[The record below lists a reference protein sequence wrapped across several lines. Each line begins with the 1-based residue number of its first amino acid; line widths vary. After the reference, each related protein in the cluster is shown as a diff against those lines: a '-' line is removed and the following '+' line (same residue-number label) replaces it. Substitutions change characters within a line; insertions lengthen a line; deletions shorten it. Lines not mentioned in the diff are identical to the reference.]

1 MNLSSL
7 WVRGI
12 FCVRCGKLRSDV
24 VRTGLERAAPRGLL
38 KSMGY
43 TDEEIYRPW
52 VGVAN
57 SWNEVVPGHIQLD
70 RIAEAVKSGVRM
82 AGGTPM
88 EFGVIGVC
96 DGLAMGHEGMRYSLV
111 TREIIADSIECM
123 ARAHA
128 FDALVLIPNCDK
140 IVPAML
146 MAAARVNI
154 PTIIV
159 SGGPMQAGRFQ
170 GRDISVQQLFQGK
183 GAVMAGKLTEDELA
197 EMEECACPGC
207 GSCAGMFTANSMN
220 CVTEALGMG
229 LPGNG
234 TIPAVHAARLRL
246 AKQAGMKVMELL
258 EKSIC
263 PRDIMTPAAFSNALA
278 VDMALGCSTNT
289 TLHVPAIANE
299 AGVDFRLESLNEIS
313 EKTPHLVTLSPAVAH
328 PNEDPA
334 KEVYHHMQDLEEA
347 GGVSAVMKELSEKGL
362 MDTSVLTVTGK
373 TLGENLE
380 KTFVRNDDVI
390 RPLDNP
396 YHEQG
401 GLVVLK
407 GNLCPDG
414 AVVKAAAV
422 DPTVW
427 EFEGTARVFE
437 DEYAAVDAIHSRRIN
452 AGEVVVVRNE
462 GPKGGPGMRE
472 MLTATAAV
480 SGLGMETQVALIT
493 DGRFSGASRGL
504 CIGHVSPE
512 AASGGPIGLLRD
524 GDIMK
529 IDIPGKTLDVKLSSD
544 ELEARRAEWR
554 APEPRVK
561 EGYLARYARSVS
573 SAAKGAIVE

>member
-1 MNLSSL
+1 M
-7 WVRGI
+7 
-12 FCVRCGKLRSDV
+12 RSDV

-38 KSMGY
+38 KGMGY
-43 TDEEIYRPW
+43 TDEEIHRPW
-52 VGVAN
+52 VGIAN
-57 SWNEVVPGHIQLD
+57 SWNEVVPGHIHLD
-70 RIAEAVKSGVRM
+70 KIAEAAKAGVRM

-111 TREIIADSIECM
+111 TRELIADSVECM

-140 IVPAML
+140 IVPGML
-146 MAAARVNI
+146 MAAARINI

-159 SGGPMQAGRFQ
+159 SGGPMMAGRH
-170 GRDISVQQLFQGK
+170 GGKEISVQQLFQGK
-183 GAVMAGKLTEDELA
+183 GAVMAGKITEEELA
-197 EMEECACPGC
+197 ELEECACPGC

-234 TIPAVHAARLRL
+234 TIPAVNAARIRL
-246 AKQAGMKVMELL
+246 AKHAGMKVMELL
-258 EKSIC
+258 EKNVR
-263 PRDIMTPAAFSNALA
+263 PRDIMTSGAFANALA

-289 TLHVPAIANE
+289 TLHVPAIARE
-299 AGVDFRLESLNEIS
+299 AGVDFHLDSLNEIS
-313 EKTPHLVTLSPAVAH
+313 KKTPHLVTISPAIAH
-328 PNEDPA
+328 PSPDPA
-334 KEVYHHMQDLEEA
+334 KEVYHHMQDLDEA
-347 GGVSAVMKELSEKGL
+347 GGVSAVMKELSKKGL
-362 MDTSVLTVTGK
+362 IDLSVMTATGK

-380 KTFVRNDDVI
+380 KARILNEDVI
-390 RPLDNP
+390 HTINKP
-396 YHEQG
+396 YHEIG
-401 GLVVLK
+401 GLAVLK

-414 AVVKAAAV
+414 AVVKQSAV
-422 DPTVW
+422 DPSVW
-427 EFEGTARVFE
+427 VFEGRARVFE
-437 DEYAAVDAIHSRRIN
+437 CEDDAVAEIF
-452 AGEVVVVRNE
+452 AGKIKAGDVIVVRNE

-480 SGLGMETQVALIT
+480 SGMGMETQVALIT

-504 CIGHVSPE
+504 CVGHVSPE
-512 AASGGPIGLLRD
+512 AASGGPIGLLKD
-524 GDIMK
+524 GDTIIFDLPNKRM
-529 IDIPGKTLDVKLSSD
+529 DVKLSD
-544 ELEARRAEWR
+544 EELDARRAGWK

-561 EGYLARYARSVS
+561 EGYLARYARSVA

>member
-1 MNLSSL
+1 M
-7 WVRGI
+7 
-12 FCVRCGKLRSDV
+12 RSDV

-38 KSMGY
+38 KGMGY

-52 VGVAN
+52 VGIAN

-70 RIAEAVKSGVRM
+70 RIAQAVKDGVRI

-88 EFGVIGVC
+88 EFGAIGVC

-111 TREIIADSIECM
+111 TRELIADSIECM

-146 MAAARVNI
+146 MAAARINI
-154 PTIIV
+154 PTIII
-159 SGGPMQAGRFQ
+159 SGGPMMAGRYN
-170 GRDISVQQLFQGK
+170 GKDISVQQLFQGK
-183 GAVMAGKLTEDELA
+183 GAVMAGKITEEELA

-234 TIPAVHAARLRL
+234 TIPAVYAARTRL
-246 AKQAGMKVMELL
+246 AKMAGMKVMELL
-258 EKSIC
+258 EKDIK
-263 PRDIMTPAAFSNALA
+263 PRDIMTPAAFANALA

-299 AGVDFRLESLNEIS
+299 AGVAFELDSLNEIS
-313 EKTPHLVTLSPAVAH
+313 AKTPHLVTLSPAIAH
-328 PNEDPA
+328 PSDDPA
-334 KEVYHHMQDLEEA
+334 LEVYHHMQDLEEA
-347 GGVSAVMKELSEKGL
+347 GGVSAVMNELAKKGL
-362 MDTSVLTVTGK
+362 IDASVMTVTGMPLAETLKKARIKNNDVIK
-373 TLGENLE
+373 TLE
-380 KTFVRNDDVI
+380 
-390 RPLDNP
+390 NP
-396 YHEQG
+396 YHAQG

-422 DPTVW
+422 DTSVW
-427 EFEGTARVFE
+427 TFEGRARVFE
-437 DEYAAVDAIHSRRIN
+437 DEYAAVDAIHGAKIN
-452 AGEVVVVRNE
+452 AGDVIIVRNE

-480 SGLGMETQVALIT
+480 TGMGMETQVALIT

-512 AASGGPIGLLRD
+512 AASGGPIGLLKN
-524 GDIMK
+524 GDIIS
-529 IDIPGKTLDVKLSSD
+529 IDIPNKRLDVKLSD
-544 ELEARRAEWR
+544 EELAARRAEWK

-561 EGYLARYARSVS
+561 EGYLVRYARSVS